1 MNVRRNWRPS
11 KENRRGSPTAQAK
24 GGAGDAKLSPPCQLR
39 HVEGL
44 KLSELAPGDLL
55 LLDGAESSSPTEP
68 DDAPVFLA
76 VLSCP
81 LCGAPTL
88 ITLAQYSG
96 TMPVMCRSERCPGLY
111 RILDEARF
119 DYLPLI

>member
-11 KENRRGSPTAQAK
+11 KDSRRGSPTAQPK
-24 GGAGDAKLSPPCQLR
+24 GEAGSAELSLPCQLH

-55 LLDGAESSSPTEP
+55 LLDGAGSTSPTEP
-68 DDAPVFLA
+68 DDVPVFIA

-96 TMPVMCRSERCPGLY
+96 RLPVMCRSERCPGLY
-111 RILDEARF
+111 RILDEEQF
-119 DYLPLI
+119 DYLPLN